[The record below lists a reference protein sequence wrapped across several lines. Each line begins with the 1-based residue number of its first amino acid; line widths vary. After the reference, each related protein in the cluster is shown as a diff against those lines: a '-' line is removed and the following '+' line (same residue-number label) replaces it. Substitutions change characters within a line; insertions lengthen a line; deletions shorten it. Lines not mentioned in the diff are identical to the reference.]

1 MSPPPLVMGLRAT
14 LIGLLLSLDFVH
26 SSFALTRI
34 EDDKGGSLGKYLLMF
49 AAIRDSGERVV
60 IDGSC
65 FSACTLVTVMIPKDR
80 VCITERAALGFHA
93 GWVDD
98 LEGKRVISAEGTQL
112 LYQMYPP
119 MIRKWITRHGG
130 LGANITVMKGREL
143 ASLYRA
149 CGPEYDV
156 GSQ

>member
-1 MSPPPLVMGLRAT
+1 MGIIMKWSSI
-14 LIGLLLSLDFVH
+14 LIGLLLSLAFVH
-26 SSFALTRI
+26 SSYAVTRI
-34 EDDKGGSLGKYLLMF
+34 ENDKGGSLGKYLLMF

-65 FSACTLVTVMIPKDR
+65 FSACTLVTAMIPKDR
-80 VCITERAALGFHA
+80 ICITEQAMLGFHA

-119 MIRKWITRHGG
+119 MIRKWISHHGG
-130 LGANITVMKGREL
+130 LGPNIIVMKGREL
-143 ASLYRA
+143 ASFYRSCA
-149 CGPEYDV
+149 PEYDV